1 MRVKTKI
8 YIFIGA
14 IFAVL
19 LIGLFAGWNF
29 TAIGS
34 SIVGLGGAIWAAL
47 RGRRI
52 PGPSDATDAA
62 DNAGNDARTEA
73 SGNAESMDSLVRDGQ
88 NLLDAS
94 EELIRETG
102 RGEGSANTKPRR

>member
-1 MRVKTKI
+1 MGLYLRTGRGRKYHEAIRSENVRVKTKI

-52 PGPSDATDAA
+52 PRPYDATDAA
-62 DNAGNDARTEA
+62 YNAVYDDRAESSGNDALM
-73 SGNAESMDSLVRDGQ
+73 ES
-88 NLLDAS
+88 
-94 EELIRETG
+94 
-102 RGEGSANTKPRR
+102 